1 MVTYWFNDRL
11 LDQAVRLNGVQVVFR
26 VGYSCGVVRDFS
38 GRMSSLVWLR
48 RALRSRLSS
57 DSSLWLVQVF
67 LHSGVVVAECSRR
80 SRP

>member
-11 LDQAVRLNGVQVVFR
+11 LDLPVRLSGAQVVFR
-26 VGYSCGVVRDFS
+26 VAYSCGIVRDFS
-38 GRMSSLVWLR
+38 GRLSSLVWLR

-57 DSSLWLVQVF
+57 DSSLLLVQVF
-67 LHSGVVVAECSRR
+67 LPSGVVVAECSRR